1 MERIFDRDD
10 QTRGIALRFVESVRG
25 SRPMNGQIPAIR
37 LRLREGDEHSRSA
50 AISALMILRDELC
63 IPALIELLGLPSLHD
78 RAAAALTRIAFLPA
92 DLDAASWTK
101 WHKAHG
107 PDGRLA
113 WLLDAMIHKD
123 RRVRENASKELRM
136 TPRLTVNYHPD
147 LDRDALESARRTVQ
161 RFFAR

>member
-1 MERIFDRDD
+1 
-10 QTRGIALRFVESVRG
+10 LG
-25 SRPMNGQIPAIR
+25 S
-37 LRLREGDEHSRSA
+37 LLRELPD
-50 AISALMILRDELC
+50 
-63 IPALIELLGLPSLHD
+63 LIELLGHPSLQE
-78 RAAAALTRIAFLPA
+78 RAAAALTRIAFLPT

-123 RRVRENASKELRM
+123 RRVRDNAAKELRM

>member
-1 MERIFDRDD
+1 MAQD
-10 QTRGIALRFVESVRG
+10 TRA
-25 SRPMNGQIPAIR
+25 
-37 LRLREGDEHSRSA
+37 
-50 AISALMILRDELC
+50 C
-63 IPALIELLGLPSLHD
+63 
-78 RAAAALTRIAFLPA
+78 
-92 DLDAASWTK
+92 
-101 WHKAHG
+101 
-107 PDGRLA
+107 GRLA